1 MTLGA
6 GRSDNCSS
14 VAGYRL
20 VPLMVEKK
28 TVDANERARQND
40 HRLTGPRLT
49 ELNREAETASEA
61 VTACLSIVRR

>member
-14 VAGYRL
+14 IAVYPL

-40 HRLTGPRLT
+40 RRLTEPHLT
-49 ELNREAETASEA
+49 ELNREAETASGA
-61 VTACLSIVRR
+61 VTACLRIVRP